1 MAQDSKYQFNCK
13 QCKKEFQSVRN
24 DAKFCSTICRVKYS
38 SLMRAVPE
46 LTPAIIAEAKPAI
59 IEEAKPAII
68 AAFIE
73 EYNIPEKC
81 YAGYEGL
88 DVRQA
93 RRKNFYDNLDDW
105 K

>member
-1 MAQDSKYQFNCK
+1 MFPAKRK
-13 QCKKEFQSVRN
+13 
-24 DAKFCSTICRVKYS
+24 DAKFCSNVCRAMFSIRKTIIAEV
-38 SLMRAVPE
+38 
-46 LTPAIIAEAKPAI
+46 TPAIIAEAKPAI